1 MNEPAIV
8 HLVPHT
14 HWDREWYQPFQAFRM
29 RLVELIDQLLA
40 TMDADPRMRFTLDG
54 QAATVDDYLEVR
66 PEAEP
71 LIRRLIAERRLAIG
85 PWQILMDEFLVSGET
100 IVRNLEYGWARAE
113 ALGGAMPVGYLPDM
127 FGHIAQMPQILR
139 GAGIDSAVV
148 WRGVP
153 MAIDRNRF
161 QWTSPDGSEVAA
173 EYLVGGY
180 GNGAHLFDIPDLL
193 AVKLEAYRTA
203 NESFYGDR
211 SVLAMY
217 GTDHAVPT
225 PRLADLVGAFNQ
237 DNSGVEVRL
246 ETLADYI
253 AGHEARD
260 REPGHRP
267 MLRWAGEMRSGA
279 RANMLMGVSSAR
291 ADIKAA
297 CARAERQL
305 ARYAEPL
312 AALYV
317 PQWPERLLDL
327 AWRRVVDNSAH
338 DSICG
343 CSHDAV
349 GRQVLVRFAEA
360 EQIARGIVSMAGR
373 AIGAGIPIG
382 SWAAINPSP
391 SDRVDVVTLDIAGPG
406 SDAALFFAAGR
417 PLETQEVAQND
428 RGLGRLRLA
437 GTQVAEFLQRS
448 LHGRELFGK
457 QVNGARIEPDAD
469 IPSITLI
476 VDDLP
481 IPAALDMGALVG
493 SVTAATALAPDTS
506 WELIILAAARRTIV
520 AQVPVP
526 ALGWAAITQ
535 GPAAAPAGPDPEGP
549 GATASIEPVVV
560 AGRTMSN
567 GLVRLDVDD
576 DGTLRLAGSGSELAG
591 VGRLVDG
598 GEFGDSYNYG
608 PPAADDLVEVP
619 LSVSVEASSSGPLL
633 GELVVRRRYA
643 WPESVERDGTARS
656 PDVFE
661 TEVTSRLQLRAAEP
675 FLRVAIE
682 FDNRSRDHRVRWHVP
697 LPSPATHTSA
707 EGQYAVVERGLTLEG
722 GHGEVPLATFP
733 ASGFVHTAGATILLD
748 QITEYELVEGRELAL
763 TVLRS
768 FGLVSRNLNPFR
780 DDPAGPEILVP
791 DGQRI
796 GPVGCT
802 FAIYPHAGGWSKAGV
817 LEAMERYQHPF
828 LTAAGRA
835 PVGSAPEGGAPEI
848 VDRPGQASGLTIE
861 GMGVVLSALR
871 RRGEW
876 LEARLVAQCDGPTE
890 ATVRGSFR
898 EARVVDLLG
907 RDLGPL
913 TCNQGLMR
921 LPMRAWEIATIR
933 FR

>member
-1 MNEPAIV
+1 MSEPAIV

-14 HWDREWYQPFQAFRM
+14 HWDREWYQPFQTFRM
-29 RLVELIDQLLA
+29 RLVELIDQLLG

-54 QAATVDDYLEVR
+54 QAATIDDYLEVR

-113 ALGGAMPVGYLPDM
+113 ALGGAMPIGYLPDM
-127 FGHIAQMPQILR
+127 FGHVAQMPQILR
-139 GAGIDSAVV
+139 RAGIGSAVV

-153 MAIDRNRF
+153 MAIDANRF
-161 QWTSPDGSEVAA
+161 QWAAPDGSEVAA

-180 GNGAHLFDIPDLL
+180 GNGAHLFDAPDLL
-193 AVKLEAYRTA
+193 AAKLGAYRTA

-211 SVLAMY
+211 SILAMY

-225 PRLADLVGAFNQ
+225 PQLADLVAQFNQ
-237 DNSGVEVRL
+237 VSSGVQVRL
-246 ETLADYI
+246 ETLADYMT
-253 AGHEARD
+253 GHEPGG
-260 REPGHRP
+260 REQSDPPIR
-267 MLRWAGEMRSGA
+267 RWVGELRSGA

-291 ADIKAA
+291 SDIKAA

-312 AALYV
+312 AALYA

-360 EQIARGIVSMAGR
+360 EQIARGVVSMAGR
-373 AIGAGIPIG
+373 AIGAGIATG
-382 SWAAINPSP
+382 SWAAVNPSP
-391 SDRVDVVTLDIAGPG
+391 VERVDLVTLDTAAPG
-406 SDAALFFAAGR
+406 SDPGLFLAAGR
-417 PLETQEVAQND
+417 PLETQEIAQND
-428 RGLGRLRLA
+428 RELGRLRLT
-437 GTQVAEFLQRS
+437 GSQIPEFLQRT
-448 LHGRELFGK
+448 LHGRELFGR
-457 QVNGARIEPDAD
+457 QLNGVRIDPGGA
-469 IPSITLI
+469 IPIITLT

-481 IPAALDMGALVG
+481 NPAVLDMDALVG
-493 SVTAATALAPDTS
+493 DVTAATALAPDTS
-506 WELIILAAARRTIV
+506 WELIILAAARRTIL
-520 AQVPVP
+520 AQVCVP
-526 ALGWAAITQ
+526 PLGWAAITP
-535 GPAAAPAGPDPEGP
+535 GTAADAAGAEPGGP
-549 GATASIEPVVV
+549 GPTTSDEPVSV
-560 AGRTMSN
+560 AGRTMLN

-576 DGTLRLAGSGSELAG
+576 DGTLRLSGSGTDLVG

-608 PPAADDLVEVP
+608 PPANDSVIEAP
-619 LSVSVEASSSGPLL
+619 LSVSVEASASGPLL

-643 WPESVERDGTARS
+643 WPVAVQRDGTARS
-656 PDVFE
+656 PEVVE
-661 TEVTSRLQLRAAEP
+661 TEVTSRVELRVGEP
-675 FLRVAIE
+675 FVRVAIE

-707 EGQYAVVERGLTLEG
+707 EGQFAVVERGLTLEG

-733 ASGFVHTAGATILLD
+733 ASGFVHAAGVTILFD

-780 DDPAGPEILVP
+780 DDPAGPEIPVP
-791 DGQRI
+791 EGQRI
-796 GPVGCT
+796 GPVRCT
-802 FAIYPHAGGWSKAGV
+802 FAVYPHAAGWSEAGV

-828 LTAAGRA
+828 VVAA
-835 PVGSAPEGGAPEI
+835 GSAPETTSGGADQAGGLEI
-848 VDRPGQASGLTIE
+848 GGT
-861 GMGVVLSALR
+861 GVVLSALR

-876 LEARLVAQCDGPTE
+876 LELRLVAQGNGQTE
-890 ATVRGSFR
+890 ATVRGSFH
-898 EARVVDLLG
+898 EARAVDLLG
-907 RDLGPL
+907 RDTGPL
-913 TCNQGLMR
+913 PCSQSLLR
-921 LPMRAWEIATIR
+921 LPMGAWEIATIR
-933 FR
+933 LR

>member
-1 MNEPAIV
+1 MSKPAIV

-14 HWDREWYQPFQAFRM
+14 HWDREWYQPFQTFRR

-113 ALGGAMPVGYLPDM
+113 ALGGAMRVGYLPDM

-139 GAGIDSAVV
+139 RAGIDSAVV

-153 MAIDRNRF
+153 MAIDGNRF
-161 QWTSPDGSEVAA
+161 QWAAPDGSEVTA

-180 GNGAHLFDIPDLL
+180 GNGAHLFDAPDLL
-193 AVKLEAYRTA
+193 AARLEAYRTA

-211 SVLAMY
+211 SILAMY

-225 PRLADLVGAFNQ
+225 PRLADLVGEFNQ
-237 DNSGVEVRL
+237 DSATVEVRL

-253 AGHEARD
+253 GDQEVSGQPD
-260 REPGHRP
+260 GRP
-267 MLRWAGEMRSGA
+267 IRRWAGELRSGA

-312 AALYV
+312 ASLYT

-360 EQIARGIVSMAGR
+360 EQIAAGIVATAGR
-373 AIGAGIPIG
+373 AIGTGVAIG
-382 SWAAINPSP
+382 SWAAVNPSP
-391 SDRVDVVTLDIAGPG
+391 SERIDLVTLEMAAPE
-406 SDAALFFAAGR
+406 SDPVLVSSAGR
-417 PLETQEVAQND
+417 PIATQELARNA
-428 RGLGRLRLA
+428 RELGRLRLT
-437 GTQVAEFLQRS
+437 GAEVPGYLHRS
-448 LHGRELFGK
+448 VHGRELFGR
-457 QVNGARIEPDAD
+457 QVNGVHIEPDAVN
-469 IPSITLI
+469 PTVTLI

-481 IPAALDMGALVG
+481 DPAVLDMDALIEG
-493 SVTAATALAPDTS
+493 VTAATAPQPDAS
-506 WELIILAAARRTIV
+506 WELIVRGAARRSIL
-520 AQVPVP
+520 AQVRVP
-526 ALGWAAITQ
+526 PLGWATINP
-535 GPAAAPAGPDPEGP
+535 GGDGIAADPRPEGLS
-549 GATASIEPVVV
+549 ATTDIERVMV
-560 AGRTMSN
+560 ADRTMSN
-567 GLVRLDVDD
+567 GLLRVAVDD
-576 DGTLRLAGSGSELAG
+576 DGSLHLEGGGTELSGA
-591 VGRLVDG
+591 GRLVEG

-608 PPAADDLVEVP
+608 PPAADLVVETP
-619 LSVSVEASSSGPLL
+619 LNVSVESTASGPLL

-643 WPESVERDGTARS
+643 WPVAVLPDGSARS
-656 PDVFE
+656 PEVVE
-661 TEVTSRLQLRAAEP
+661 TEVTSRLELRAGEP
-675 FLRVAIE
+675 FVRVTIE

-697 LPSPATHTSA
+697 LPSPATHTAA
-707 EGQYAVVERGLTLEG
+707 EGQFAVIERGLALEG
-722 GHGEVPLATFP
+722 GHGEVPLPTFP
-733 ASGFVHTAGATILLD
+733 ASGFVHAAGVTILLD
-748 QITEYELVEGRELAL
+748 QVTEYELVEGPELAL

-768 FGLVSRNLNPFR
+768 FGLISRNLNPFR
-780 DDPAGPEILVP
+780 EDPAGPEILVP
-791 DGQRI
+791 EGQRI
-796 GPVGCT
+796 GPVRCT
-802 FAIYPHAGGWSKAGV
+802 FAIYPHLGGWSEAGV
-817 LEAMERYQHPF
+817 LEATERYQHPF
-828 LTAAGRA
+828 ITAA
-835 PVGSAPEGGAPEI
+835 GSAPETTGGP
-848 VDRPGQASGLTIE
+848 DQASGLSIE
-861 GMGVVLSALR
+861 GTGVVLSALR
-871 RRGEW
+871 RRGES
-876 LEARLVAQCDGPTE
+876 LELRLVAQSDEPTE
-890 ATVRGSFR
+890 ASIRGDFR
-898 EARVVDLLG
+898 EARAVDLLG

-913 TCNQGLMR
+913 PSNHGLIR
-921 LPMRAWEIATIR
+921 LPMGAWEIATVR
-933 FR
+933 LR